1 MIQPD
6 LFMRND
12 QPILDVD
19 FVDIS
24 KIEFDFEPTTRFEEG
39 IALGI
44 EYLKGIPEGEILVYK
59 TGFHHPLVDEYPDP
73 IYPALWNVSRNTQ
86 IAVMTSRE
94 YPSVNLPSK
103 YVTNPRYRSNLRGT
117 VIWILHRILAYCFLP
132 NDDTSVKKNID
143 HINEDKYDYRLENL
157 QWITASENM
166 AKRTKQKGWR
176 NAK

>member
-6 LFMRND
+6 LFMRNH
-12 QPILDVD
+12 QSILDVD

-24 KIEFDFEPTTRFEEG
+24 KIDYSFEPKTRHEEG

-59 TGFHHPLVDEYPDP
+59 TGFHHPKTDIYPDP
-73 IYPALWNVSRNTQ
+73 VFPAVYNTRKGRV
-86 IAVMTSRE
+86 ISVMTSHE
-94 YPSVNLPSK
+94 YPRINLPSK
-103 YVTNPRYRSNLRGT
+103 FVTNPRYRSNTNGS
-117 VIWILHRILAYCFLP
+117 VIWVLHRILAYCFLP
-132 NDDTSVKKNID
+132 NDDPNVKKNID
-143 HINEDKYDYRLENL
+143 HINEEKYDYRLENL

-166 AKRTKQKGWR
+166 AKRTKTKGWK